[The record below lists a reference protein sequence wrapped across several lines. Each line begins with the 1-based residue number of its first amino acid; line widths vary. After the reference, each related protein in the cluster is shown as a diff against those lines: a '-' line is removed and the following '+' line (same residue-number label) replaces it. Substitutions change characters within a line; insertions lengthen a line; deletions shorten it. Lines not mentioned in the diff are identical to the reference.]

1 MTQDPAPLLGHG
13 NAVRDQAPA
22 ETRTDAHS
30 LSRILNTSDRVT
42 FSHHGCEWEA
52 SLMQWECPPPK
63 VVHGIFV
70 NQILILNLLTKYY
83 CKSFC
88 K

>member
-22 ETRTDAHS
+22 ETRMVAHS
-30 LSRILNTSDRVT
+30 LSRNLNTFDRVT

-52 SLMQWECPPPK
+52 SLMQWECSLQK
-63 VVHGIFV
+63 LYMTF
-70 NQILILNLLTKYY
+70 L
-83 CKSFC
+83 
-88 K
+88 